1 MFRLVKIL
9 NGRINETEPVKL
21 KTKSGVAYEYGTALG
36 LSAGTL
42 INCTATTKPL
52 YICGEDAKAD
62 EKAEITVY
70 PIDPNQIFEAPIS
83 VAPTSSV
90 VVGAK
95 LTLALTDSKATGV
108 TATTTDGVAEVF
120 DVAGATAA
128 NDKILVR
135 IV

>member
-42 INCTATTKPL
+42 INCTEKTKPL

-70 PIDPNQIFEAPIS
+70 PIDPNQIFEVPVSA
-83 VAPTSSV
+83 APTSL

-95 LTLALTDSKATGV
+95 VTLALTDGKATGV

>member
-9 NGRINETEPVKL
+9 NGRINEAEPVKI

-36 LSAGTL
+36 LDAGVL

-62 EKAEITVY
+62 EKTEITVY

-83 VAPTSSV
+83 VAPTSV

-95 LTLALTDSKATGV
+95 VTLALTDGKATGV
-108 TATTTDGVAEVF
+108 TATTTGGVAEVF

-135 IV
+135 IA